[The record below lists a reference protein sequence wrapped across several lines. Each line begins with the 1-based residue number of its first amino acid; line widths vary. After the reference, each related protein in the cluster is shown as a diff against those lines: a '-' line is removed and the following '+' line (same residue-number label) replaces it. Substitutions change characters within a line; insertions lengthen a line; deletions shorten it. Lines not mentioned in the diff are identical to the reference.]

1 MRRYSADPRN
11 VDTTQD
17 ISLVIDG
24 RTLTMALAPDLQ
36 DRFMELAKRCR
47 SVLCCRVTPLQKS
60 RVVRVVREK
69 LKVMTLAIGESSS
82 RSNDFVSLQIGILFS
97 WPLILKVVQVEI
109 YPSLFLCLFVCICLE
124 NIDLTE
130 NVTLS

>member
-24 RTLTMALAPDLQ
+24 RTLTMALASDLQ

-60 RVVRVVREK
+60 RVVKVVRQK
-69 LKVMTLAIGESSS
+69 LKVMTLAVGK
-82 RSNDFVSLQIGILFS
+82 RSWLSYLCFF
-97 WPLILKVVQVEI
+97 KCTYVEI
-109 YPSLFLCLFVCICLE
+109 F
-124 NIDLTE
+124 
-130 NVTLS
+130 